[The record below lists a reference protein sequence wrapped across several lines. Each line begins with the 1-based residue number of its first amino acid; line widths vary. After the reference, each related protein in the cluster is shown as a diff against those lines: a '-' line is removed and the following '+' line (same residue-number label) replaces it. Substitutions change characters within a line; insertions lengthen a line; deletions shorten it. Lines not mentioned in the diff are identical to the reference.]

1 MLDAVVSGEIVE
13 IDPKPPAAHEGAQ
26 KAEDESQGQRD
37 VVVLPNGAHK
47 LKGGDIAPITRP
59 GGG

>member
-1 MLDAVVSGEIVE
+1 
-13 IDPKPPAAHEGAQ
+13 
-26 KAEDESQGQRD
+26 